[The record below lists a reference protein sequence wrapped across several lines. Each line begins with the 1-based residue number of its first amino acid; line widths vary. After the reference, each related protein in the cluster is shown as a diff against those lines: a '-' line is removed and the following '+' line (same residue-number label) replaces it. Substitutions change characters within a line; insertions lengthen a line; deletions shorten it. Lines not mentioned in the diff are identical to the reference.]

1 MKEKNEMENFHAEW
15 AACLL
20 EGLENN
26 CPAEIR
32 QACLEKCA
40 CFHYR
45 VNNMDCLLEKYVGD
59 LVGFTD
65 FLQREYGWIIQIDN
79 NNKRITVDE
88 NKDFCVCP
96 ITAATHG
103 KVSTILCDCSAYY
116 ASKMFSRVLE
126 KEVGAKVKRSFLRA
140 GLSGIYEIVIE

>member
-1 MKEKNEMENFHAEW
+1 
-15 AACLL
+15 
-20 EGLENN
+20 
-26 CPAEIR
+26 
-32 QACLEKCA
+32 LEKCA

-45 VNNMDCLLEKYVGD
+45 ANNMDCLLEKYVGD
-59 LVGFTD
+59 LIGFTD

-79 NNKRITVDE
+79 NNKRIMVDE

-103 KVSTILCDCSAYY
+103 KVSTILCDCSAHY

-126 KEVGAKVKRSFLRA
+126 KEVGAKVKRSFLRD
-140 GLSGIYEIVIE
+140 GLSCIYEIVIE